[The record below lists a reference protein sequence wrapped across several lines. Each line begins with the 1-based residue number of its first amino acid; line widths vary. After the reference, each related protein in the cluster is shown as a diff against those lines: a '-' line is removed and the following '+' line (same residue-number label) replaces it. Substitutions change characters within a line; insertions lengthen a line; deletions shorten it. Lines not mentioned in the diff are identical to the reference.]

1 MIENEPWSNLVLDRR
16 HTEPHAHNK
25 YDFRRRNL
33 ALPRDRW
40 RMLLCRA
47 WFVTICWAHNAA
59 PCGAQETS
67 AAWQE
72 TTTLAADEAT
82 QAAAADERHVYAIAS
97 RSIAK
102 YDRRTGQQ
110 LAKSSGSATHLNSG
124 FFWQGKLYCAHSNYP
139 AKPERSELLVLD
151 PESMEL
157 TTHHDF
163 ADQPGSLTWA
173 VRHDDAWWCN
183 FAYYDADNH
192 KSYLARFD
200 DNWRE
205 QARWTYPAKLVERL
219 GRYSLSGGVWYRG
232 QLLATDHDHE
242 VLYQLAVPPAADSG
256 KPGELE
262 FVATIPAPFA
272 GQGIAHDPVTDGLLG
287 VVRKKKLVI
296 FAERGETP
304 RSSAQNEEQPQQS
317 ATEKSPVD
325 LVLTPDE
332 SRVVTANQSANSLSL
347 VEVATGR
354 VLAEAPCGNRPS
366 NLAITPDGKRVLA
379 TASYSGELLFYELSD
394 DRLERVGSLKL
405 GFEPRGVAISPDGLL
420 AYVALSTADVLA
432 VVDIQLREVTDR
444 IAVGRWPRFLA
455 LSSDG
460 RRLAVGCNGARGVAV
475 VDTESKQQRYLEEFG
490 GLNLGQM
497 QISADGSQVYFPWI
511 TYRRNPITESNIRQ
525 GWVLASR
532 IARVRL
538 DGHVRRE
545 AISLDPQGKAV
556 GDPHGIALSPDEQ
569 TLVCTASGTHELLV
583 FQLPGLPFQD
593 YGGPGDHID
602 AKLLSESQR
611 FSRIP
616 LGGRPMA
623 VRYSMNGDRV
633 YIVNYLLD
641 AVQVV
646 DMTSRTLARSIELSS
661 AQSPSLARRGEAI
674 FFDAARSL
682 DQWYSCHSCH
692 YEGHTNAVTIDTRND
707 GRFGNFKTVLSLR
720 GSSQTGPWFWHGW
733 STDFRG
739 SLRKSMTET
748 MLGPEPTDEDVEAMA
763 AYIKSLSE
771 PPNPF
776 RDDELASAAA
786 ARGANVFQSA
796 KAGCTQCHPAP
807 HFTDGQTHDVGLGA
821 ATDAYE
827 GFNSPSLRGVYDRVL
842 LLHDG
847 RARSL
852 EALLTGPHNPARV
865 TGQGELTDDERQDL
879 LAYLRSL

>member
-1 MIENEPWSNLVLDRR
+1 ML
-16 HTEPHAHNK
+16 
-25 YDFRRRNL
+25 RRRIL
-33 ALPRDRW
+33 SRLWPA
-40 RMLLCRA
+40 LLCGVS
-47 WFVTICWAHNAA
+47 FVAR
-59 PCGAQETS
+59 CGAQEVGLGWRETATLS
-67 AAWQE
+67 AE
-72 TTTLAADEAT
+72 EAT
-82 QAAAADERHVYAIAS
+82 QAAAADEQYVYAISS
-97 RSIAK
+97 RTIAK
-102 YDRRTGQQ
+102 YDRRTGQR
-110 LAKSSGSATHLNSG
+110 LAQSSGNATHLNSG
-124 FFWQGKLYCAHSNYP
+124 FLWQGKLYCAHSNYP

-157 TTHHDF
+157 TSHHDF

-173 VRHDDAWWCN
+173 VRHDDGWWCN
-183 FAYYDADNH
+183 FAFYDADNRN
-192 KSYLARFD
+192 SYLTRFD

-219 GRYSLSGGVWYRG
+219 GRYSLSGGLWYRG

-242 VLYQLAVPPAADSG
+242 VLYQLDIPPAAESD
-256 KPGELE
+256 KPGVLE
-262 FVATIPAPFA
+262 FVAAIPSPFA

-296 FAERGETP
+296 FAEREATLQSLTP
-304 RSSAQNEEQPQQS
+304 AEEQYSQP

-332 SRVVTANQSANSLSL
+332 LRVVTANQSANSLSL
-347 VEVATGR
+347 IDLASGR
-354 VLAEAPCGNRPS
+354 VLAEARCGDRPS
-366 NLAITPDGKRVLA
+366 SLAIAPDGKHVLA
-379 TASYSGELLFYELSD
+379 TASYSGELVFYELSD
-394 DRLERVGSLKL
+394 DRLEPAGSLKL
-405 GFEPRGVAISPDGLL
+405 GFEPRGVAISPDGRL
-420 AYVALSTADVLA
+420 AYVALSTADAVA
-432 VVDIQLREVTDR
+432 VVDLQAREVTDR

-475 VDTESKQQRYLEEFG
+475 IDTETKQQRYLEEFG

-569 TLVCTASGTHELLV
+569 ALVCTASGTHELLV

-602 AKLLSESQR
+602 AKLLLDRQR
-611 FSRIP
+611 FARIP

-623 VRYSMNGDRV
+623 VRYAKNGERV
-633 YIVNYLLD
+633 YVANYLLD
-641 AVQVV
+641 TVQIV
-646 DMTSRTLARSIELSS
+646 DMTSRTLSRSIALGP
-661 AQSPSLARRGEAI
+661 AVPPSLARRGEAI

-720 GSSQTGPWFWHGW
+720 GAAQTGPWFWHGW
-733 STDFRG
+733 ATEFRD
-739 SLRKSMTET
+739 SLRKSLTET

-763 AYIKSLSE
+763 AYIESLAA
-771 PPNPF
+771 PPNPY
-776 RDDELASAAA
+776 RDDELATAAA

-865 TGQGELTDDERQDL
+865 TGQGELTEEERQDL
-879 LAYLRSL
+879 LAYVRSL